1 MTTEVIITRDEQHWL
16 ELRTKDL
23 TSTDIAA
30 LFGLSPYK
38 TAFELFHEKR
48 DGQVVKLKPN
58 ERMKWGNR
66 FESAIAHGV
75 AEDNAWTVQP
85 LKVYMRD
92 PDLRLGSSFDFEIT
106 SLEHGRCILE
116 IKNVDSLQYMR
127 KWKDDGAGAIE
138 APEHIE
144 LQVQHQMLVSGYT
157 WCALVAMV
165 GGNSPKVT
173 FRKYDPEIGAAIAK
187 KAAAF
192 WASIDASEP
201 PTADYTRDAELISQ
215 IYSQVNQGEVYDAWH
230 DVELASLVSN
240 YQAATSS
247 RDHFDEMATKF
258 KAQIIERVKTA
269 EKVVGDFG
277 SISLG
282 RTKDTAPTVITADMV
297 GKTYGGRAGYRQ
309 FRINPAKKDAK

>member
-1 MTTEVIITRDEQHWL
+1 MIEIITTTSEQHWL

-23 TSTDIAA
+23 TSTDVAA

-48 DGQVVKLKPN
+48 EGKIVKLKPN

-75 AEDNAWTVQP
+75 AEDNEWTVQP

-92 PDLRLGSSFDFEIT
+92 PDARLGSSFDFEIT
-106 SLEHGRCILE
+106 SLLHGRCILE
-116 IKNVDSLQYMR
+116 IKNVDGLQYFK
-127 KWKDDGAGAIE
+127 KWKDDGAGGIE

-144 LQVQHQMLVSGYT
+144 LQIQHQMLVSGYQN
-157 WCALVAMV
+157 CALVAMV

-173 FRKYDPEIGAAIAK
+173 FRKFDPEIGKAITT

-192 WASIDASEP
+192 WASIEANEP
-201 PTADYTRDAELISQ
+201 PSADYSRDADLIAQ
-215 IYSQVNQGEVYDAWH
+215 IYSQVNEGEIYDTK
-230 DVELASLVSN
+230 DDEIVASLVEQ
-240 YQAATSS
+240 YQSATARITAATT
-247 RDHFDEMATKF
+247 DANVA
-258 KAQIIERVKTA
+258 KAKILERVGTA
-269 EKVVGDFG
+269 ERVIGGFG
-277 SISLG
+277 SIVLS
-282 RTKDTAPTVITADMV
+282 RVKDSAPTLITADMV

-309 FRINPAKKDAK
+309 FKPNWKKDPT

>member
-1 MTTEVIITRDEQHWL
+1 MATEVIITRDEQHWL
-16 ELRTKDL
+16 DLRTKDL
-23 TSTDIAA
+23 TSTDVAA

-75 AEDNAWTVQP
+75 AEDNNWTVQP

-106 SLEHGRCILE
+106 SLQHGRCILE
-116 IKNVDSLQYMR
+116 IKNVDSLVYKR
-127 KWKDDGAGAIE
+127 TWRDDGDGGIE

-144 LQVQHQMLVSGYT
+144 LQIQHQMLVSGYS

-173 FRKYDPEIGAAIAK
+173 FRRFDPEIGEAIKK

-192 WASIDASEP
+192 WASIEANEAPS
-201 PTADYTRDAELISQ
+201 ADYTRDAELIAQ

-230 DVELASLVSN
+230 DVEIASLVSN
-240 YQAATSS
+240 YQAATKS
-247 RDHFDEMATKF
+247 RDHFEDMATKF
-258 KAQIIERVKTA
+258 KAQILERVKTA

-282 RTKDTAPTVITADMV
+282 RTKDTAPTVITEAMV
-297 GKTYGGRAGYRQ
+297 GQTYGGRAGYRQ
-309 FRINPAKKDAK
+309 FRINPTKKDEK

>member
-1 MTTEVIITRDEQHWL
+1 MATEVIITRDEQHWL

-23 TSTDIAA
+23 TSTDVAA

-48 DGQVVKLKPN
+48 EGKVVKIAPN

-75 AEDNAWTVQP
+75 AEDNQWTVQP
-85 LKVYMRD
+85 LKAYMRD
-92 PDLRLGSSFDFEIT
+92 PILRIGSSFDFEIT
-106 SLEHGRCILE
+106 SLEHGKCILE
-116 IKNVDSLQYMR
+116 IKNVDGIQYKR
-127 KWKDDGAGAIE
+127 KWRDDGAGAIE

-144 LQVQHQMLVSGYT
+144 LQIQHQMMVSGYNA
-157 WCALVAMV
+157 CALVAMV
-165 GGNSPKVT
+165 GGNSPKIT
-173 FRKYDPEIGAAIAK
+173 FRKFDADIGVAIAR

-192 WASIDASEP
+192 WASIEANEP
-201 PTADYTRDAELISQ
+201 PSADYSRDADLIAQ

-240 YQAATSS
+240 YQAATKS

-258 KAQIIERVKTA
+258 KAQIVERVKTA

-277 SISLG
+277 TINMS
-282 RTKDTAPTVITADMV
+282 RTKDTAPTFITADMV
-297 GKTYGGRAGYRQ
+297 GTSIGGRAGYRQ
-309 FRINPAKKDAK
+309 FRFTPAKKD